1 MLRGGRAEEAVRI
14 LDGHVQWI
22 GRKAIRTSSGS
33 VRDAFAIVG

>member
-1 MLRGGRAEEAVRI
+1 
-14 LDGHVQWI
+14 VQWI